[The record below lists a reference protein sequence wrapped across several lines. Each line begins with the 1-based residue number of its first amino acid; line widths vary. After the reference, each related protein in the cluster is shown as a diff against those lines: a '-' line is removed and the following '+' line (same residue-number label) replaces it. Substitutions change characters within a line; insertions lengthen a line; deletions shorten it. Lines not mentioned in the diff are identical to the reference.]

1 MKGRKMKPRI
11 NIIVIFVL
19 LFILAE
25 NVLAQNVFGPQG
37 PNYIREI
44 IKTGPENGSGPV
56 VSYLQ
61 LLNGTCIIGKS
72 TVNNE
77 TNFGRAIIQWNIP
90 DNIIPDNSTINSVRL
105 YLTYAKNSHSIE
117 LDAQFSSLPLDIQNL
132 TQAQNEQL
140 WQLMST
146 TGIGYKTGVNNVLE
160 FISNN
165 PNDDFNLAVEN
176 ALVNDR
182 FVLGIRVS
190 VPSNVTERTW
200 TIQNPSITL
209 RIEFTPPTQ
218 QVKVDQKLPDNTS
231 IDSVGLYNFSQTRF
245 DKFSV
250 PQTFLWDVGSNKT
263 LQGSQKLLNYNKYLS
278 WLNEPDVI
286 NHRTINI
293 EPSTNFLTSQ
303 FNPTQ
308 NLIKIQN
315 SLESTTVEGGK
326 VEFADPWF
334 IDYPD
339 PNFPKPGGG
348 YYERNRGMKQS
359 GPDALVFYERNSPFS
374 PNWFTPYDGRQYKG
388 VFLNQDYN
396 IPGNPYYKVKVAQTQ
411 DITLYNT
418 GNPSGRTHRFYFQN
432 WTYDANK
439 ISLQTPSSNET
450 AVVFKTSDAV
460 LSANLKGTQLSQ
472 NSGAY
477 NSNSQRKYV
486 KTDNGYLHCVY
497 ESMGKVYYEVSSNN
511 GASWILQN
519 EGSSISTSGK
529 QPAIDYHYFY
539 DSYSGDS
546 YQQIVIV
553 WQEQYGSN
561 SKIKVAYFHRVFD
574 TPAGRMEWIDTDDVA
589 TVTGTYSTT
598 NCTPVVSYYGS
609 DLKVVFKNGNS
620 GVLMCRQGLVN
631 IISGTY
637 LYGSGPTTLTG
648 TNSNSVNPSL
658 AVNKSGAATAR
669 LVYEQIQDISN
680 SSVKYAVI
688 VGSQISGSISTIS
701 TGSGYPLNFSPSISI
716 ANNYPVVSW
725 IVWNNSGGG
734 EIYKRVATSR
744 GTTWGTFQISGV
756 EVNFVN
762 NNSVTSASEKTV
774 IVWSEGTTPV
784 TKWMKRTS
792 TIYSTPASL
801 SNSGIQSQVGNGT
814 DYQYMSAMV
823 FKNTSLPYYF
833 LKSTTDFSVENPGEE
848 EGGGFNKITETDTI
862 VTFGRS
868 GVADI
873 NGVEFAFNIGD
884 ILVGDSIIK
893 FIEVPDTLV
902 YSSFNELNEQTKT
915 ENFTLNTETEFY
927 FTNIYYTVLKS
938 NPDSSLTE
946 TDAVNF
952 KAELVNAATG
962 EVAGTFDNITYNK
975 NNLAKYASIDYQ
987 VDCSGIIPGE
997 YYLRLVTTVTGE
1009 AGYSLANIVNDN
1021 TTLAK
1026 KNYQA
1031 INFTGSEI
1039 PITYSLEQNY
1049 PNPFNP
1055 ATTIRYQLPKDGM
1068 VTLKVYDILGAEVAT
1083 LVNEEKVAGKYEV
1096 NFDASS
1102 LACGVYIYRLSIND
1116 YINVKKMVLVK

>member
-1 MKGRKMKPRI
+1 MFFASNSTLG
-11 NIIVIFVL
+11 
-19 LFILAE
+19 
-25 NVLAQNVFGPQG
+25 QG
-37 PNYIREI
+37 FFSKCPDYTIDIR
-44 IKTGPENGSGPV
+44 KTGSQSTVTTGGLKQIINCNPLYTYE
-56 VSYLQ
+56 
-61 LLNGTCIIGKS
+61 IGKNSS
-72 TVNNE
+72 TRKRGVY
-77 TNFGRAIIQWNIP
+77 QWNIAE
-90 DNIIPDNSTINSVRL
+90 IPDGSTINSITLEFSFSVIFYSECNLKYFNVGTDITSPNLNLEDL
-105 YLTYAKNSHSIE
+105 YNATHY
-117 LDAQFSSLPLDIQNL
+117 
-132 TQAQNEQL
+132 TQ
-140 WQLMST
+140 
-146 TGIGYKTGVNNVLE
+146 TGIGYGFGGPTTNYIISTTFTGASDPFIIAFTNALPQNCFTVGAAWRYDGPTAGDAEWYVTPRVPTVIVNYTPPNQLVTLDQRN
-160 FISNN
+160 SNN
-165 PNDDFNLAVEN
+165 QQVGVLRKWEGTYFTPPPYINPGTSFNFPINSVQTVQGDQAIYSNEKYNNWNFDKSDVKNHHTFPITSQTNSLTS
-176 ALVNDR
+176 R
-182 FVLGIRVS
+182 FE
-190 VPSNVTERTW
+190 PT
-200 TIQNPSITL
+200 QPSIT
-209 RIEFTPPTQ
+209 
-218 QVKVDQKLPDNTS
+218 
-231 IDSVGLYNFSQTRF
+231 
-245 DKFSV
+245 
-250 PQTFLWDVGSNKT
+250 
-263 LQGSQKLLNYNKYLS
+263 
-278 WLNEPDVI
+278 
-286 NHRTINI
+286 
-293 EPSTNFLTSQ
+293 
-303 FNPTQ
+303 
-308 NLIKIQN
+308 IKN
-315 SLESTTVEGGK
+315 SLEESSTNGGQI
-326 VEFADPWF
+326 EFRDPWF

-339 PNFPKPGGG
+339 PAFGNQL
-348 YYERNRGMKQS
+348 RNRGMN
-359 GPDALVFYERNSPFS
+359 DAIYYQRPSPFNPTHGS
-374 PNWFTPYDGRQYKG
+374 QYKG

-561 SKIKVAYFHRVFD
+561 SKIKIAYFHRVFD

-669 LVYEQIQDISN
+669 LVWEQIQDVRN
-680 SSVKYAVI
+680 SSIKYAVI
-688 VGSQISGSISTIS
+688 VGSQISGSIYTIS

-716 ANNYPVVSW
+716 TNNYPVVSW

-1083 LVNEEKVAGKYEV
+1083 LVNEEKIAGKYEV
-1096 NFDASS
+1096 NFDASR
-1102 LACGVYIYRLSIND
+1102 LASGVYIYRLNVND
-1116 YINVKKMVLVK
+1116 PSASSGQGYVNVKKMVLLK